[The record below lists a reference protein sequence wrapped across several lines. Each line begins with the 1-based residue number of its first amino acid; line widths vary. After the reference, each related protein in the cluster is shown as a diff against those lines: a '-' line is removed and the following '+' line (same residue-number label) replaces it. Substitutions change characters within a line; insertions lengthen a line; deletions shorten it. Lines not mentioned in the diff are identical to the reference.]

1 MEDMRALRKNLTNE
15 LNSSFTKPHP
25 YATLTEDKPNAFNE
39 REDFDP
45 VVKIGNPHNKGRT
58 EQPDLNLA
66 EYYYQF
72 QNPDGDKYV
81 DDNCSTATSL
91 SSRVINVKTSCGAEK
106 QLVFDSRTPP
116 PIPELPP
123 VPFEQREEVTL
134 HFYPPVDTEDD
145 KEFDSVRQLCKNYST
160 PPPIPKRIDS
170 IAKNID
176 KYFDLKLVK
185 RADEDEENA
194 GERIE
199 RQILDS
205 SDIEL
210 ESEVSFEE
218 DEASEAQLVPF
229 TEDEKS
235 IPDVGEFQEPKIL
248 DAFPAP
254 PICVNLPVPHKLGP
268 SAEPDAK
275 RDSQNEKSTSNLQGT
290 SAPPKPQRKKKSN
303 PLDKESLG
311 GLKFRELMAL
321 VGSKSEKNS
330 ALIAELIMKNGR

>member
-1 MEDMRALRKNLTNE
+1 MEDMRALRKNLTSE
-15 LNSSFTKPHP
+15 LKNSFSTKQHP
-25 YATLTEDKPNAFNE
+25 YASLTEDKPNAFE
-39 REDFDP
+39 VREDFDP
-45 VVKIGNPHNKGRT
+45 VVKIGNPHNKGRV
-58 EQPDLNLA
+58 EQPDLDLA

-72 QNPDGDKYV
+72 QNPDSDKHL
-81 DDNCSTATSL
+81 DDNSSTVTSQ

-106 QLVFDSRTPP
+106 QLIFDSRTPP
-116 PIPELPP
+116 PIPDLPP

-134 HFYPPVDTEDD
+134 HFYPPVDKENDE
-145 KEFDSVRQLCKNYST
+145 EFDNVRQICKNYST
-160 PPPIPKRIDS
+160 PPPIPKRVDS

-199 RQILDS
+199 KQILNP
-205 SDIEL
+205 SDVESDVSL
-210 ESEVSFEE
+210 EE
-218 DEASEAQLVPF
+218 EASERQLVPF
-229 TEDEKS
+229 TEDERS
-235 IPDVGEFQEPKIL
+235 IPDVGEFQEPEIL

-254 PICVNLPVPHKLGP
+254 PVNLPILPT
-268 SAEPDAK
+268 E
-275 RDSQNEKSTSNLQGT
+275 QGKT
-290 SAPPKPQRKKKSN
+290 APPKPQRKKKSN

-330 ALIAELIMKNGR
+330 ALIAELIVKNGR